1 MGFGVYC
8 LKHMNKRAAILI
20 ITFYSLLSASCVQ
33 PVVDVYGGVSG
44 VVKDSRSSETM
55 KDVKVVLSPGG
66 ASQITGSDGTFSF
79 EKLEPTEYTLSFKKK
94 GYSDETQKVSVKAG
108 LVSSVHVSMAE
119 VMPIL
124 EVTPD
129 VLDFGLNVSTLA
141 IDIVNSGKGILE
153 WEISEGAEWLTCSKT
168 KGVTEEQPTSVVL
181 NVSRDGLKGG
191 NHSETLVVT
200 SNGGSSVIKVMVDVK
215 EVNPPGVS
223 VENADEVTYDSAL
236 LNGTVFSVGSSG
248 IIRHGF
254 CYDKAREFDSSP
266 MTRDLGPCSAPYSFQ
281 VRITGLIPDT
291 KYYYR
296 SFAENL
302 DGISYSSEILEFK
315 TSSKPTLP
323 EVVTGSVKD
332 ISSENAS
339 VSSSLTSLGNLD
351 SVKSHGHVWSAGR
364 IPDLNDYDG
373 IDDLKESYVL
383 KEFTSNMTSLTH
395 GTEYYVRAYAVNQI
409 GTSYGDVVRFTT
421 ETIQL
426 PVVTTDVLS
435 YIYEECIRVY
445 SSAVGE
451 GISSFGYV
459 YSTSPSPTIENA
471 EVVAADGSPEDFQA
485 LISGLKT
492 NTTYYIRAYATNAAG
507 TSYGEELEARTMRYK
522 PRMSSPHVAEGWITC
537 NSTYCQGIVSDARD
551 HILVEAGFCWSEK
564 EYINPEAEGDLMRVS
579 AYWDDNHSDSFD
591 YVFFADIKGLQPDT
605 QYYICAYVKNLEGEI
620 FYSDVTSIR
629 TLEPIDPPVISSG
642 TAETSS
648 DDMIY
653 VYGASASASN
663 GIISD
668 YGFVYSTTHMP
679 TIFDC
684 DLSNVEVIGNADEF
698 KAYIRGLE
706 SYTKYYIRAF
716 ASNEGGIAY
725 GEELEAVTA
734 RTAPVIS
741 CSIYGI
747 DKTSATFN
755 CSLSVSNGHII
766 EEAGFCWSS
775 TNPNPDVFNASS
787 IIGTEIGAAAWQS
800 YVSNLSE
807 DTKYY
812 VRAYV
817 RNSEGAVF
825 YSDVRSFTTLSSPK
839 NHTAGLLAYY
849 TFENTT
855 VNIHGSSYNGTG
867 NNVSYVSG
875 VNGTKALKFATEK
888 SNFTVSSSMIDDDEY
903 SISFWVKGMYDGHI
917 YSVKSFHST
926 FEYTQILSMYKNQ
939 LKYMR
944 WMTYPDYY
952 RSLRGFTHNVI
963 DDSDWHMITFIS
975 EKTTNK
981 NILRLSLYIDGEL
994 ADIINHNY
1002 DDGVMNTGVKFI
1014 FGGAIDTNGLTD
1026 LNGVM
1031 MTIDNL
1037 RVYSHVLS
1045 ADDVKQIYEYEK

>member
-1 MGFGVYC
+1 M
-8 LKHMNKRAAILI
+8 HMNRRASILI
-20 ITFYSLLSASCVQ
+20 ITFFSFLSASCVQ
-33 PVVDVYGGVSG
+33 PVADMFGGISG

-66 ASQITGSDGTFSF
+66 LSQITGSDGTFSF

-108 LVSSVHVSMAE
+108 IVSSVHVSMSE

-141 IDIVNSGKGILE
+141 IDIVNSGKGTLE
-153 WEISEGAEWLTCSKT
+153 WEISEGAEWLECSKT
-168 KGVTEEQPTSVVL
+168 KGITEEQPTSVVL

-200 SNGGSSVIKVMVDVK
+200 SNGGSSVIEVKVEVK
-215 EVNPPGVS
+215 EVHPPGVS
-223 VENADEVTYDSAL
+223 VEKADEVTYDSAL
-236 LNGTVFSVGSSG
+236 LNGTVFSVGSSD

-254 CYDKAREFDSSP
+254 CYDTVREFDSSP
-266 MTRDLGPCSAPYSFQ
+266 KTRDLGPCSAPYSFQ
-281 VRITGLIPDT
+281 IRITELMPDT

-302 DGISYSSEILEFK
+302 DGLSYSSEILEFK
-315 TSSKPTLP
+315 TSLKPTLP
-323 EVVTGSVKD
+323 EVVTGNVTD
-332 ISSENAS
+332 ISSESAS
-339 VSSSLTSLGNLD
+339 VSGCLTSLGNLP
-351 SVKSHGHVWSAGR
+351 SVQSYGHVWSAGR
-364 IPDLNDYDG
+364 TPDLDDYDG
-373 IDDLKESYVL
+373 IVDLEESYEL
-383 KEFTSNMTSLTH
+383 KEFTNIMTSLTH

-409 GTSYGDVVRFTT
+409 GTSYGNVVRFTT
-421 ETIQL
+421 ETIPL

-435 YIYEECIRVY
+435 YIYEESIRVY
-445 SSAVGE
+445 SSAKGE

-459 YSTSPSPTIENA
+459 YSTSPTPTIENA
-471 EVVAADGSPEDFQA
+471 EVVEADGSPEDFQA

-492 NTTYYIRAYATNAAG
+492 NTIYYIRAYATNAAG

-522 PRMSSPHVAEGWITC
+522 PHISPPHADERWITC
-537 NSTYCQGIVSDARD
+537 NSTHCQGIVHDAND
-551 HILVEAGFCWSEK
+551 HNLVEAGFCWSEK
-564 EYINPEAEGDLMRVS
+564 EYINPEAESNLKRVS

-591 YVFFADIKGLQPDT
+591 YVFFAEITGLNPDT
-605 QYYICAYVKNLEGEI
+605 QYYICAYVKNVEGEI

-642 TAETSS
+642 TAETFS
-648 DDMIY
+648 DAMIY
-653 VYGASASASN
+653 VYGASARASN

-679 TIFDC
+679 TIADC
-684 DLSNVEVIGNADEF
+684 DLSNVEVIGSADEF
-698 KAYIRGLE
+698 KAYISGLE
-706 SYTKYYIRAF
+706 SNTKYYIRAY

-734 RTAPVIS
+734 RPDPVIS
-741 CSIYGI
+741 FSVYGI
-747 DKTSATFN
+747 DKTSATFS
-755 CSLSVSNGHII
+755 CSLSVSNGHVI

-775 TNPNPDVFNASS
+775 TNPNPDIFNASN
-787 IIGTEIGAAAWQS
+787 IKGTESGTVAWQS
-800 YVSNLSE
+800 YVNNLSE

-812 VRAYV
+812 VRAFV

-825 YSDVRSFTTLSSPK
+825 YSDVRTFTTLSSPK
-839 NHTAGLLAYY
+839 NHTTGLLAYY

-855 VNIHGSSYNGTG
+855 VNIFGSSYNGTG
-867 NNVSYVSG
+867 NNVSFVSG
-875 VNGTKALKFATEK
+875 VNGTKALKFDSE
-888 SNFTVSSSMIDDDEY
+888 SSSFIVSSPMIDDDEY
-903 SISFWVKGMYDGHI
+903 SISFWVKGMYNGHI
-917 YSVKSFHST
+917 YSVKSSHSV

-939 LKYMR
+939 FKYMR

-952 RSLRGFTHNVI
+952 NSMRGFTHNMI
-963 DDSDWHMITFIS
+963 DDSSWHMVTFIS

-1002 DDGVMNTGVKFI
+1002 DDGVMNTGVKFM

-1037 RVYSHVLS
+1037 RVYTNVLS
-1045 ADDVKQIYEYEK
+1045 ADAVKQIFEYEK